1 MDLLGAALP
10 NIMFIVG
17 ILAIGLG
24 LGIELKVV
32 SLNKEIDKKGR
43 FGAFVTGLVLIGA
56 SVTIYL
62 NPSLTNRG
70 QEAKAEANAAVVAPA
85 ATQAAIVVPPT
96 QAPAQAPPTQV
107 PPAPAQAL
115 APAPTKAP
123 APPQVPTPTPTKAP
137 PPTQVPTPTPTK
149 APTPTQAP
157 RPAPAPTRAPTVAA
171 PGVLVPNLHGKDDKD
186 ARNTLTKA
194 GLKPQKVERCS
205 GTDKGQPKTKKG
217 RVLCQNPPAGQTVA
231 AGTTVEY
238 VLAGK

>member
-10 NIMFIVG
+10 NIMFIIG
-17 ILAIGLG
+17 ILAVGLG

-43 FGAFVTGLVLIGA
+43 FGAFVIGLVLIGA

-70 QEAKAEANAAVVAPA
+70 QEAKAEVNAAAA
-85 ATQAAIVVPPT
+85 ATQPPQVAA
-96 QAPAQAPPTQV
+96 A
-107 PPAPAQAL
+107 
-115 APAPTKAP
+115 APAPTAAAIVIAAATPAP
-123 APPQVPTPTPTKAP
+123 APTQALAPTPTKAP
-137 PPTQVPTPTPTK
+137 TPTQVPTPTPTK
-149 APTPTQAP
+149 APTPTLAP

-194 GLKPQKVERCS
+194 SLKPQKVERCA
-205 GTDKGQPKTKKG
+205 GTDKGEPKTKKN

>member
-123 APPQVPTPTPTKAP
+123 APPQVPTPTP
-137 PPTQVPTPTPTK
+137 
-149 APTPTQAP
+149 
-157 RPAPAPTRAPTVAA
+157 APTRAPTVAA

-194 GLKPQKVERCS
+194 GLKPQKVERCA
-205 GTDKGQPKTKKG
+205 GTDKGEPKTKKN